1 MKAPA
6 SKPKGEPFPQGTHNA
21 VCYGVVDLGTQ
32 EVTWQNTTKM
42 QRKVR
47 IQWEVPAL
55 RVKYTKDDVE
65 HEGPKVIGK
74 TYTFSTFEKAAL
86 AQHLAAWGITDI
98 AAFDFKSLIGRAC
111 MLNVV
116 QKKIDSG
123 DTISYISAVMQMPQG
138 MPEMKPENPALYYS
152 IDEHGMNIPDNIY
165 GWLQEKIK
173 GSPEYANAGS
183 APQNQ
188 EPPPEDTT
196 DYSIPPT
203 DDLPF

>member
-6 SKPKGEPFPQGTHNA
+6 SKPKADPFPQGTHNA

-32 EVTWQNTTKM
+32 EVVYQGTKKM

-47 IQWEVPAL
+47 IQWEVPAI
-55 RVKYTKDDVE
+55 RVSYTKDDVE
-65 HEGPKVIGK
+65 HEGPKVVGK

-86 AQHLAAWGITDI
+86 AQHLAAWGITDLNT
-98 AAFDFKSLIGRAC
+98 FDFKTLIGMPC

-123 DTISYISAVMQMPQG
+123 DTISYIAAVMQMPQG
-138 MPEMKPENPALYYS
+138 MPEMKMENPALYYS

-165 GWLQEKIK
+165 GWLQESIK
-173 GSPEYANAGS
+173 KSPEYANAGS
-183 APQNQ
+183 PPQNQ
-188 EPPPEDTT
+188 APPMEDTT
-196 DYSIPPT
+196 DYGPTEEIP
-203 DDLPF
+203 F